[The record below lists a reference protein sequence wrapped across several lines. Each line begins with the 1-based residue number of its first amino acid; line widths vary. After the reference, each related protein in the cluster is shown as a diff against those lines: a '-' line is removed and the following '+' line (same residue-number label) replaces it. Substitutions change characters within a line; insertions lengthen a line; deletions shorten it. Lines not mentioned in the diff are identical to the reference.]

1 MSDLSELYQEVV
13 LEHSAHPRNFGTLE
27 GPCRTA
33 RGVNPLCGDKL
44 NLSVRV
50 EDGKVA
56 EIRFVGDGCAISR
69 ASTSLMTEAVKGKS
83 VEEAQAL
90 FARMH
95 RLFTQG
101 AAGAAPEE
109 GALDALGKLRALS
122 GVWEYPSRVKCASL
136 AWHTLRAA
144 LEQPPGQGQPG
155 PGAAPVQTEGS

>member
-1 MSDLSELYQEVV
+1 VSDLSELYQEVV
-13 LEHSAHPRNFGTLE
+13 LEHSAHPRNFGALP

-33 RGVNPLCGDKL
+33 QGVNPLCGDKL
-44 NLSVRV
+44 SLSVRV

-69 ASTSLMTEAVKGKS
+69 ASTSLMTEAVKGKT
-83 VEEAQAL
+83 VEETQRL

-101 AAGAAPEE
+101 DAAGDAAEATD
-109 GALDALGKLRALS
+109 GLGKLRALS

-144 LEQPPGQGQPG
+144 LAQEQPGQST
-155 PGAAPVQTEGS
+155 APVQTEQET